1 MYDRWELDILKKS
14 VKMEDLLS
22 RLNFKKM
29 NLRNKRS
36 ACLIHGGDNPNSFA
50 WNDDTFYCFS
60 CHQHGDKIELVQLV
74 KHYFFRE
81 AVQYLSSFSGYEI
94 QDKNDY
100 LNKNVDYSKR
110 EIPEF
115 VVNRVKNQN
124 YDLLQV
130 ESKIN
135 EIEKKIEMD
144 TEILISMKNER
155 EKFPY
160 FIEETDQR
168 LNQLDS
174 ELNYLIFEKHQILKS

>member
-1 MYDRWELDILKKS
+1 MLKSS

-50 WNDDTFYCFS
+50 WNDDTFYCYS
-60 CHQHGDKIELVQLV
+60 YNQHGDKIELVQLV
-74 KHYFFRE
+74 KHYSFLE
-81 AVQYLSSFSGYEI
+81 AVRFLCAISGYEI
-94 QDKNDY
+94 YNNNVY
-100 LNKNVDYSKR
+100 ENRRVDYSKR

-115 VVNRVKNQN
+115 VVKRVKNQN
-124 YDLLQV
+124 YDLLQF
-130 ESKIN
+130 ESKIK
-135 EIEKKIEMD
+135 EIEKKIEID
-144 TEILISMKNER
+144 TDILITMKNER
-155 EKFPY
+155 EKYRY